1 MNIIGEIVVIDAPC
15 GSGKT
20 SWAIQY
26 IKEHTEDS
34 FVYCTPFLDEIER
47 IRRAC
52 GKSRFRV
59 PNNYESTKIEN
70 FNELLAVGT
79 DIAVT
84 HSTFINATAET
95 KELIEQGEYTML
107 LDEAL
112 EVVVDF
118 NKITSVERAPEQRVS
133 AGDIRMM
140 KDQGLI
146 QIGDNCLVEW
156 IGGEY
161 KDSKLSEVERLAKL
175 HRLYCARG
183 RLLVCIFPPDIF
195 QKFKQVYVMTYM
207 IGGTDLQ
214 RYFELFGI
222 DYTLS
227 SVIKNGTSYELIPYS
242 CEIDYAARRKY
253 KELVT
258 ICDSPRLNQGYKRT
272 SLTKTWYDKADS
284 DALRRLSKDLTYF
297 FAREAGAR
305 AGNYDIMWTCPTD
318 HRKKVQGK
326 GFTCVRQLR
335 KEELNL
341 PDSER
346 KAKEKELACFVP
358 LNAKAT
364 NAYAD
369 RWALAYCSD
378 MRLHPM
384 IKGFFQDCGV
394 EIDEDLF
401 SLSCLIQWL
410 FRSRIRKG
418 ERIIIYL
425 PSPRMRELLQRW
437 LNCEI

>member
-1 MNIIGEIVVIDAPC
+1 MYVYPYFSQHERMNIIGEIIVIDAPC

-52 GKSRFRV
+52 GKSRFRE

-146 QIGDNCLVEW
+146 HIGDW
-156 IGGEY
+156 G
-161 KDSKLSEVERLAKL
+161 
-175 HRLYCARG
+175 
-183 RLLVCIFPPDIF
+183 LL
-195 QKFKQVYVMTYM
+195 
-207 IGGTDLQ
+207 
-214 RYFELFGI
+214 RY
-222 DYTLS
+222 
-227 SVIKNGTSYELIPYS
+227 
-242 CEIDYAARRKY
+242 R
-253 KELVT
+253 
-258 ICDSPRLNQGYKRT
+258 
-272 SLTKTWYDKADS
+272 
-284 DALRRLSKDLTYF
+284 
-297 FAREAGAR
+297 
-305 AGNYDIMWTCPTD
+305 
-318 HRKKVQGK
+318 
-326 GFTCVRQLR
+326 
-335 KEELNL
+335 
-341 PDSER
+341 
-346 KAKEKELACFVP
+346 
-358 LNAKAT
+358 
-364 NAYAD
+364 
-369 RWALAYCSD
+369 
-378 MRLHPM
+378 
-384 IKGFFQDCGV
+384 QDC
-394 EIDEDLF
+394 
-401 SLSCLIQWL
+401 
-410 FRSRIRKG
+410 
-418 ERIIIYL
+418 
-425 PSPRMRELLQRW
+425 
-437 LNCEI
+437 